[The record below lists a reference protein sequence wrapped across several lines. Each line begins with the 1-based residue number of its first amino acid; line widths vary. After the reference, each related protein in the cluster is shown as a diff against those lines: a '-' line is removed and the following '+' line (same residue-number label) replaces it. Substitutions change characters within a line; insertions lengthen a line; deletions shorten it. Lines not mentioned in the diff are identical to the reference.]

1 MPSIVAFKVAKNST
15 SSSLASAINNSV
27 GTLTVATG
35 EGANFPA
42 TADGDFWVSI
52 DSEILLCTSRTGD
65 VLTVTRA
72 QQGTSGAAHDAGA
85 AVELRITAEAI
96 SEMQDE
102 IKHGVL
108 EGWALDDAL
117 NPSLGT
123 LPANAFVYQV
133 DIWVEEV
140 FNFGNVDD
148 SMTVGYD
155 GVTDAYVTTGL
166 DLHTAVIREQVN
178 EAHARAGAT
187 LGTVDST
194 ARAVEIYVTGT
205 GAAPGTGK
213 VYVAL
218 HYIVATSEPA

>member
-1 MPSIVAFKVAKNST
+1 MPSIVAFKVAKNSA

-35 EGANFPA
+35 DGANFPA

-52 DSEILLCTSRTGD
+52 DSEIVLCTSRTGD

-108 EGWALDDAL
+108 EGWVADDAQ

-123 LPANAFVYQV
+123 LPINAFVIDVY
-133 DIWVEEV
+133 IWVEQA
-140 FNFGNVDD
+140 FD
-148 SMTVGYD
+148 SDGTDQISVGYD
-155 GVTDAYVTTGL
+155 A
-166 DLHTAVIREQVN
+166 AN
-178 EAHARAGAT
+178 EA
-187 LGTVDST
+187 
-194 ARAVEIYVTGT
+194 
-205 GAAPGTGK
+205 
-213 VYVAL
+213 
-218 HYIVATSEPA
+218 

>member
-1 MPSIVAFKVAKNST
+1 MPSIVEFKVAKNSA

-35 EGANFPA
+35 DGANFPA

-72 QQGTSGAAHDAGA
+72 QQSTSGAAHDAGA

-108 EGWALDDAL
+108 EGWALDDAQ

-123 LPANAFVYQV
+123 LPANAFVHRV
-133 DIWVEEV
+133 DIWVEEA
-140 FNFGNVDD
+140 FDSDAADD
-148 SMTVGYD
+148 LTVGYD
-155 GVTDAYVTTGL
+155 GTTGAYVTTGL
-166 DLHTAVIREQVN
+166 NMATGGLREHID
-178 EAHARAGAT
+178 EGHARAGAT
-187 LGTVDST
+187 LGTVDASS
-194 ARAVEIYVTGT
+194 RAVEAYYVNGGT
-205 GAAPGTGK
+205 EPTTGK
-213 VYVAL
+213 VYIAL
-218 HYIVATSEPA
+218 HYIVATAEPA